1 MTSTRETAVGGVEHA
16 CAHCTLPVPA
26 AELRVDEPLQFC
38 CGGCRAVHGA
48 LHASGLERYYEM
60 RERERL
66 AADAIEPARV
76 TGRGFEAFDD
86 ASFSARH
93 VRDGGEG
100 LASTELRIDGIRC
113 GACVWLLE
121 AMPRVVRG
129 VHEVRVDG
137 ARGIARIRWAPAA
150 VALSAIARRFD
161 ALGYQLVP
169 FADPV
174 AVARERAMTRSWIV
188 RIGVA
193 GAIATNAMAIGFALY
208 GGILAEMEPV
218 YRLFF
223 QWCTVVL
230 ALLALAFPGR
240 VFLTNAWMA
249 VRARTPHMDMPVAF
263 GLVAA
268 VAAGIASTIHGS
280 GSIYCES
287 AAMLVFLL
295 LVGRFFQYTRQRKAR
310 EQVELLLAIV
320 PSVARKVVRDALG
333 VERVVETPVETLAPG
348 DIVEVTAGEACPAD
362 GRLLEG
368 DAHLD
373 LSHLTGES
381 APQRVSQGGQLFAG
395 SRVLGAPA
403 RLEVVVAGAETRA
416 ARLLEL
422 VRDASER
429 RAPVVEL
436 ANRISGWFLLVVVA
450 LATVTVAW
458 WWPRVGPEDALG
470 RAVAFLVVT
479 CPCALG
485 LATPLAV
492 VAGIGKGARKGVLV
506 KGGDVLE
513 RAARVGTLVLDKT
526 GTVTEGRTEVLA
538 HRGDAEALRLAAAL
552 EARSAHPSA
561 RAIVERLTG
570 EGPAITPGEVREIPG
585 LGIEGRIG
593 TRLVRVGSARFME
606 SVAASMPDELRA
618 EGQRYAGIGLAP
630 VFIAVQGRVE
640 AVVGIGDAIRS
651 DARETITRL
660 RRAGWRVLL
669 ASGDDAIVVSGV
681 ARALGIEPRD
691 ALGGLSP
698 EAKLELVRRDDLV
711 RPVVMVGDGVNDL
724 AALAAA
730 DVGVAVR
737 NGAQA
742 SHHVADVCLAARGI
756 RPLERFLAGS
766 RSTMR
771 TIKANLLIS
780 VGYNIVG
787 GALAFLGL
795 VNPLV
800 AAVIMPLSGLTV
812 LVVALRMPSFAIPQP
827 RPARRPARAANGGGT
842 PSDGSGADRPPAL
855 LSPVEVR

>member
-1 MTSTRETAVGGVEHA
+1 MTSTHEAAAGGVEHA

-26 AELRVDEPLQFC
+26 AEVCAGAALQFC

-60 RERERL
+60 RERERVS
-66 AADAIEPARV
+66 ADAIEPARV

-86 ASFSARH
+86 AAFSARH

-100 LASTELRIDGIRC
+100 LAATELRIDGIRC

-129 VHEVRVDG
+129 VHEVRIDG
-137 ARGIARIRWAPAA
+137 ARGIARIRWAPST
-150 VALSAIARRFD
+150 VALSGIARRFD

-169 FADPV
+169 FADPD
-174 AVARERAMTRSWIV
+174 AVARERAMTRAWVV
-188 RIGVA
+188 RIGIA

-208 GGILAEMEPV
+208 GGILAEMEPA

-223 QWCTVVL
+223 QWCTVAL
-230 ALLALAFPGR
+230 ALVALAFPGR
-240 VFLTNAWMA
+240 IFLTNAWMA

-268 VAAGIASTIHGS
+268 VGAGIASTIHGT

-320 PSVARKVVRDALG
+320 PSVARRVVRDALG
-333 VERVVETPVETLAPG
+333 GERVVEAPVETLAPG
-348 DIVEVTAGEACPAD
+348 DVVEVTAGEACPAD
-362 GRLLEG
+362 GRLVDR

-381 APQRVSQGGQLFAG
+381 APQRVSQGGQVFAG

-403 RLEVVVAGAETRA
+403 RLEVLVAGAETRA

-450 LATVTVAW
+450 LAAATVAW
-458 WWPRVGPEDALG
+458 WWPRVGAEEALG

-492 VAGIGKGARKGVLV
+492 VAGIGKGARRGVLV

-513 RAARVGTLVLDKT
+513 RASRVGTLVLDKT

-538 HRGDAEALRLAAAL
+538 HLGDREALRLAAAL

-561 RAIVERLTG
+561 RAIVEALTG
-570 EGPAITPGEVREIPG
+570 DGPAVAPSEVREIPG

-606 SVAASMPDELRA
+606 SVCATMPDEIRA
-618 EGQRYAGIGLAP
+618 EGQRFAGVGLAP
-630 VFIAVQGRVE
+630 VFVALQGRVE
-640 AVVGIGDAIRS
+640 AVLGIGDAIRG
-651 DARETITRL
+651 DARETVARL
-660 RRAGWRVLL
+660 RRAGWRVML

-681 ARALGIEPRD
+681 ARALGIDPRD

-698 EAKLELVRRDDLV
+698 EAKLELVRREDLA

-812 LVVALRMPSFAIPQP
+812 LVVALRMPSFAIPQSGRP
-827 RPARRPARAANGGGT
+827 RRGGESPGDRDA
-842 PSDGSGADRPPAL
+842 SAEGSGVDRPFEHGLPQ
-855 LSPVEVR
+855 EVR